1 MHRTISTIRR
11 SLATGAVVALLLALV
26 PEAFAQQRAG
36 FTALYPGQPRVSV
49 GARAGASFATLSGDA
64 FEEAGYRPGFAG
76 GLFATVNVNPLL
88 AIQPEVL
95 FVQRG
100 ATVDE
105 DGGLSPFGTD
115 QADEIRINAIEIPLL
130 VRVAVPTQSAARPH
144 LFFGPSLGVVLSASR
159 EFDDGTLGEDDDLF
173 EDDDFEDALK
183 STDVGM
189 VVGGGLDVR
198 LPVAGKV
205 TLDGRYTVGL
215 TDVFDE
221 EELGLAEAP
230 DAKNGTFQVSLGF
243 GL

>member
-1 MHRTISTIRR
+1 MHRSISATHRLFATA
-11 SLATGAVVALLLALV
+11 LAVALAGLGTTAS
-26 PEAFAQQRAG
+26 AQGG
-36 FTALYPGQPRVSV
+36 FTTLYPGQPRVSV
-49 GARAGASFATLSGDA
+49 GARAGASFSTLSGDA

-76 GLFATVNVNPLL
+76 GLFATVNVNPLF

-100 ATVDE
+100 TTVDE

-115 QADEIRINAIEIPLL
+115 LEDEIRINTIEIPVL
-130 VRVAVPTQSAARPH
+130 VRVNVPTRSAARPH

-159 EFDDGTLGEDDDLF
+159 DFNDGTLGDDDDLF

-183 STDVGM
+183 STDIGM

-205 TLDGRYTVGL
+205 TLDGRYTFGL
-215 TDVFDE
+215 SDVFDDE
-221 EELGLAEAP
+221 AFVGDAP